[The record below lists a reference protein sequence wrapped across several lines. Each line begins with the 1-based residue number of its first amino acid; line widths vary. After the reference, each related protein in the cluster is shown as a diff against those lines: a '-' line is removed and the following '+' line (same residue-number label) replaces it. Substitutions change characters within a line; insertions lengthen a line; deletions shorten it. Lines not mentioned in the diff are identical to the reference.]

1 MLQEEFRIAMTTE
14 LEQEVSKLGS
24 LSDRIYDKGVEEGM
38 KEGLDQGIGGAVELL
53 RESGLEDQ
61 AILEKIMKKYH
72 LTPEMAERY
81 MSA

>member
-1 MLQEEFRIAMTTE
+1 MTTE

-24 LSDRIYDKGVEEGM
+24 LSDRIYDKGVEEGIKEGMKEGM

>member
-1 MLQEEFRIAMTTE
+1 M
-14 LEQEVSKLGS
+14 K
-24 LSDRIYDKGVEEGM
+24 EGRR
-38 KEGLDQGIGGAVELL
+38 EGLDQGIGDAVELL
-53 RESGLEDQ
+53 RESEPEDQ

>member
-1 MLQEEFRIAMTTE
+1 M
-14 LEQEVSKLGS
+14 GS
-24 LSDRIYDKGVEEGM
+24 LSDRIYNKGVEEGM
-38 KEGLDQGIGGAVELL
+38 KEGRREGLDQGIRGAIELL
-53 RESGLEDQ
+53 RESKPEDQ